1 MAPAACRPSLLL
13 PDKEEAMGI
22 VLTVVALVFVLAM
35 VLLAL
40 WVFVI
45 APIVIPLRDVSR

>member
-1 MAPAACRPSLLL
+1 
-13 PDKEEAMGI
+13 MGT

-45 APIVIPLRDVSR
+45 APIVIPLRAARR

>member
-1 MAPAACRPSLLL
+1 
-13 PDKEEAMGI
+13 MGT
-22 VLTVVALVFVLAM
+22 VLTVVTLAFVVSM

-45 APIVIPLRDVSR
+45 APIVIPMRALRR

>member
-1 MAPAACRPSLLL
+1 METILT
-13 PDKEEAMGI
+13 I
-22 VLTVVALVFVLAM
+22 VTLAFVVVM

-45 APIVIPLRDVSR
+45 APIVIPLRAARR

>member
-1 MAPAACRPSLLL
+1 M
-13 PDKEEAMGI
+13 ET
-22 VLTVVALVFVLAM
+22 VLTIVALAFVVAM

-45 APIVIPLRDVSR
+45 APIVVPLRSARR